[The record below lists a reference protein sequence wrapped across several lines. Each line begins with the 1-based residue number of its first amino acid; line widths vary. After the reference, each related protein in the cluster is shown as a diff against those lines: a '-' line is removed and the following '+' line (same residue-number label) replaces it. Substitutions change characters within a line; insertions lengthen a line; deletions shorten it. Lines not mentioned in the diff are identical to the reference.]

1 MINQDQIIHLL
12 QKEIYHISN
21 VKVESITENL
31 LSDRL
36 GIDLVYFLY
45 VFSNF
50 KESTDYSGRS
60 AHALKRVQRTG
71 IAVQQSSAAVQPR
84 PLGMG

>member
-50 KESTDYSGRS
+50 KESTGIPVHNICRS
-60 AHALKRVQRTG
+60 LSANEFTLQRISELILAL
-71 IAVQQSSAAVQPR
+71 
-84 PLGMG
+84 

>member
-1 MINQDQIIHLL
+1 MMNQDQIIRLL

-21 VKVESITENL
+21 VKVDSITENL

-36 GIDLVYFLY
+36 GIDLVCFLY

-50 KESTDYSGRS
+50 KDS
-60 AHALKRVQRTG
+60 TG
-71 IAVQQSSAAVQPR
+71 IHVHNIFKSLTANEFTLQRISE
-84 PLGMG
+84 LILDL

>member
-50 KESTDYSGRS
+50 KESTI
-60 AHALKRVQRTG
+60 L
-71 IAVQQSSAAVQPR
+71 
-84 PLGMG
+84 

>member
-1 MINQDQIIHLL
+1 MINQDQIIYLL

-50 KESTDYSGRS
+50 KDS
-60 AHALKRVQRTG
+60 TG
-71 IAVQQSSAAVQPR
+71 IPVHNIFKSLSANEFTLQRISELILA
-84 PLGMG
+84 L

>member
-1 MINQDQIIHLL
+1 MMNQDQIIRLL

-21 VKVESITENL
+21 VKVDSITENL

-36 GIDLVYFLY
+36 GIDLVCFLY

-50 KESTDYSGRS
+50 EDS
-60 AHALKRVQRTG
+60 TG
-71 IAVQQSSAAVQPR
+71 IPVHNIFKSLSANEFTLQR
-84 PLGMG
+84 ISELILDL

>member
-50 KESTDYSGRS
+50 KESTGIPVHNIFRS
-60 AHALKRVQRTG
+60 LSANEFTLQR
-71 IAVQQSSAAVQPR
+71 ISELILAF
-84 PLGMG
+84 

>member
-45 VFSNF
+45 VLSNF
-50 KESTDYSGRS
+50 KESTGIPVHNIFRS
-60 AHALKRVQRTG
+60 LSANEFTLQRISELILAL
-71 IAVQQSSAAVQPR
+71 
-84 PLGMG
+84 